1 MQPIGHIIRLQAQT
15 SPLKLGQKPYRVYD
29 PAPIRATPA
38 MRLTREGVFGLDD
51 GQTFMDVHHAR
62 HPHSRRR
69 GETNAISFNFTAH
82 YRRMRDRYGPHLT
95 DGVAGEGILI
105 ESDRIWTEDELQPGL
120 VIVTRSGQEVRLDH
134 IVVAA
139 PCAPFSRF
147 ALALDAHAPPEMIK
161 ETLQFLD
168 GGARGFLAQLD
179 GDEAE
184 IRVGDSVFAA

>member
-1 MQPIGHIIRLQAQT
+1 MQPIGHITRLQVQT

-38 MRLTREGVFGLDD
+38 MRLTREGVTGLDD
-51 GQTFMDVHHAR
+51 GKSFMDVHHAR
-62 HPHSRRR
+62 HPQSRRR

-95 DGVAGEGILI
+95 DGATGEGILI
-105 ESDRIWTEDELQPGL
+105 ASDRIWTEDELQPGL
-120 VIVTRSGQEVRLDH
+120 VIVTQRGREIRLHH
-134 IVVAA
+134 IIVAA

-147 ALALDAHAPPEMIK
+147 ALSLDAHAPREMIK

-168 GGARGFLAQLD
+168 GGMRGFLAQLD
-179 GDEAE
+179 GHEAE
-184 IRVGDSVFAA
+184 IQVGDSVFIA

>member
-38 MRLTREGVFGLDD
+38 LRLTGEGVIGLDD
-51 GQTFMDVHHAR
+51 GQAFVDVHHAR
-62 HPHSRRR
+62 HPQSRRR

-82 YRRMRDRYGPHLT
+82 YRRMRDRYGPRLA

-105 ESDRIWTEDELQPGL
+105 ASDHIWTEEALQPGL
-120 VIVTRSGQEVRLDH
+120 VIVTRSGEQVRLHH
-134 IVVAA
+134 IIVAA

-147 ALALDAHAPPEMIK
+147 ALALDAHAPSEMIK

-168 GGARGFLAQLD
+168 GGTRGFLAQLD
-179 GDEAE
+179 GHEAE
-184 IRVGDSVFAA
+184 IQVGDSVFVA